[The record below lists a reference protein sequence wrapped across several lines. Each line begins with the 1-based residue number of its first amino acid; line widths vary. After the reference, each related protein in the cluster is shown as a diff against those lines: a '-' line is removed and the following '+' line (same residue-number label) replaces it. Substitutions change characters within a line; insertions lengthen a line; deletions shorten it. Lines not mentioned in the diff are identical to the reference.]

1 MGTPLAEAV
10 PPPKSLGRQV
20 ACEFFGTMF
29 LVATIIGSGM
39 MGDNLSPDDGVALLG
54 NTLATWGILYVLI
67 TALGPI
73 SGAHFNPVVSACCFL
88 KREMGFPKLVVF
100 SVFQVGGGVVGAYVA
115 HAMFMKRN
123 GEFDGKDR
131 DSDGEFFAEFVA
143 TVGLLST
150 IFGFVKARADVA
162 MGVGLYITAGYWYT
176 SSTSFA
182 NPAVTIARSF
192 TDTFAGISPKS
203 FRGYFLGQLLGL
215 IFALPATEWLFFDRD
230 PLTALLTLLRR
241 GAGPAPAKQADTTGD
256 DAPIDDDGDDLPE
269 DDVRTPAAVIVSAG

>member
-1 MGTPLAEAV
+1 MSA
-10 PPPKSLGRQV
+10 PKSLPRQL
-20 ACEFFGTMF
+20 AAELFGTMF

-73 SGAHFNPVVSACCFL
+73 SGAHFNPVVSATAFL
-88 KREMGFPKLVVF
+88 KREF
-100 SVFQVGGGVVGAYVA
+100 SFLKFALFCCAQGGGGVVGAYVA
-115 HAMFMKRN
+115 HGMFMKRN

-131 DSDGEFFAEFVA
+131 DTDGEFFAEFVA
-143 TVGLLST
+143 TVGLLSC
-150 IFGFVKARADVA
+150 IFGFVAAKADVG

-192 TDTFAGISPKS
+192 TDTFASIAPKS
-203 FRGYFLGQLLGL
+203 FQAYFLGQLLGL
-215 IFALPATEWLFFDRD
+215 VFALPATEWLFADRT
-230 PLTALLTLLRR
+230 PLEALATLVRM
-241 GAGPAPAKQADTTGD
+241 GPPPVAGTKAEPAVVSSNDRALD
-256 DAPIDDDGDDLPE
+256 DVPQKRPDHEDDDP
-269 DDVRTPAAVIVSAG
+269 DV